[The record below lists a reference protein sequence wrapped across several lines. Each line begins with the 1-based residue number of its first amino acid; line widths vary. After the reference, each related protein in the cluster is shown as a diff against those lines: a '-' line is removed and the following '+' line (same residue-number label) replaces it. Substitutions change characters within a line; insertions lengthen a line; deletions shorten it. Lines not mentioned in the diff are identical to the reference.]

1 MVSVIDVLKYALT
14 LFYPRSRKSVDGVEY
29 KSLKENYKD
38 WFNSKYVNGYW
49 FINVEEKDIPPVLS
63 TIDRSFG
70 NTVYMVYNGTRWY
83 FGFLMSNFDENQ
95 LGKCK
100 VYYDDDYVYNAS
112 FKKHDTNY
120 GFVALASQITNS
132 NVNRFVFSVDEIV
145 IDRVKFTGVNNF
157 VVTDIVEMGYS
168 EFNELKRSNASLPTG
183 NSHINGVLTSPV
195 LSYTEH
201 NYYHTYHYHHYKIKQ
216 VMLKHH

>member
-1 MVSVIDVLKYALT
+1 MVSVIDILKYALT
-14 LFYPRSRKSVDGVEY
+14 HFYPSSHRSVDGVEY
-29 KSLKENYKD
+29 KSLKETYKD
-38 WFNSKYVNGYW
+38 WFNSKYINGYW
-49 FINVEEKDIPPVLS
+49 FVNVEEKDIPPVLN

-145 IDRVKFTGVNNF
+145 IDRVKFTGVTNF

-168 EFNELKRSNASLPTG
+168 EFNELKRSNASLPSG
-183 NSHINGVLTSPV
+183 NDYTWGVLTSPV
-195 LSYTEH
+195 LSYSDGSGKYDN
-201 NYYHTYHYHHYKIKQ
+201 NYVQYDNG
-216 VMLKHH
+216 VLSF